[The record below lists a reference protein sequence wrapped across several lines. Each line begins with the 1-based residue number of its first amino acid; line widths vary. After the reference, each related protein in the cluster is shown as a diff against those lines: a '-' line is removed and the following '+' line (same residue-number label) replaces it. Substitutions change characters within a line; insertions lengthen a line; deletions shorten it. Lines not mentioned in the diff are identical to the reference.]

1 MIMTSVSG
9 HLLGLEFV
17 GSYRNWQACNPMALF
32 DAPVSK
38 HCPQDYQQIKVL
50 FVVYKYLFKLYLMLL
65 LLGNSASNVM
75 CL

>member
-17 GSYRNWQACNPMALF
+17 GSYRNWRACNPMALF

-38 HCPQDYQQIKVL
+38 SCPQDYQQIKVFL
-50 FVVYKYLFKLYLMLL
+50 FVVYIFI
-65 LLGNSASNVM
+65 SAF
-75 CL
+75 LRGFTTQEYYI